1 MISSFRNFA
10 KTKFAGLLVFI
21 MIIPFVFWGMGSM
34 FSSGNTNNVAQIN
47 DINVST
53 QDFID
58 HINRSNIPQQSIKD
72 NLDKNIIEELLST
85 LISTTL
91 LDLEIQDFNILI
103 SEETLSKKI
112 RSNKNFH
119 DENGNF
125 ERLKYEKFLLENNQ
139 SAPAFELRLRGRELQ
154 KNLFDYIGAGTTAP
168 RFLTDKLLKEENSK
182 LELDFIN
189 LNGFYKKKEN
199 FTNLEINEFIEENK
213 DQLKVEYIDFEYGVI
228 NPKNLIGVDDY
239 NQAFFDQID
248 EIEIKISN
256 NLDLKE
262 ILKNY
267 EIETINVS
275 NFKLSSN
282 SNDIEKKIFE
292 LKNIEFDI
300 IEYEDN
306 YIIYKINKTEERTP
320 DINDQELKNEILE
333 LVFQKNK
340 FDYNSKL
347 ISRINEKK
355 FSNTDFQKM
364 GNNKIQSLLLNSI
377 EDNKKFE
384 INSVELLYSMPINSF
399 ALISD
404 EKNNIYLAKIK
415 KLSVKSIDTN
425 DKRLKEYSLKQN
437 TNNKNS
443 ILKTYDLL
451 LNSKYNVKMN
461 QKTIERVK
469 NFFQ

>member
-58 HINRSNIPQQSIKD
+58 HINRSNIPQQTIKN

-91 LDLEIQDFNILI
+91 LDLEIKDFDILI

-199 FTNLEINEFIEENK
+199 FTNLEINKFIGENK

-228 NPKNLIGVDDY
+228 NPKNLIGIDDY

-256 NLDLKE
+256 NLDIKK
-262 ILKNY
+262 ILNKY
-267 EIETINVS
+267 EIETTNVS

-306 YIIYKINKTEERTP
+306 YIIYKIIKTEERTP

-347 ISRINEKK
+347 ISKINEKK
-355 FSNTDFQKM
+355 FSDADFQQM

-384 INSVELLYSMPINSF
+384 VNSVELLYSMPINSF
-399 ALISD
+399 TLISD
-404 EKNNIYLAKIK
+404 EKSNIYLAKVK

-425 DKRLKEYSLKQN
+425 DKKLKEYSLKQN

>member
-34 FSSGNTNNVAQIN
+34 FSSGNTNNLAKIN
-47 DINVST
+47 NQNIST
-53 QDFID
+53 QEFID
-58 HINRSNIPQQSIKD
+58 YLNRSGIPQETIRN
-72 NLDKNIIEELLST
+72 NLDKNIIQEMLSG

-91 LDLEIQDFNILI
+91 LELEIKDFDIII
-103 SEETLSKKI
+103 SEKTLLKKI
-112 RSNKNFH
+112 KSNKNFH
-119 DENGNF
+119 DGNGNF

-139 SAPAFELRLRGRELQ
+139 SAPLFELRLKNRELQ

-168 RFLTDKLLKEENSK
+168 RFLTDKLLKERNSK
-182 LELDFIN
+182 LSLDFIN
-189 LNGFYKKKEN
+189 LNNFYKKKEN
-199 FTNLEINEFIEENK
+199 FTNLEISQFINENK

-228 NPKNLIGVDDY
+228 NPKKLIGVDDY
-239 NQAFFDQID
+239 NQAFFDLID

-256 NLDLKE
+256 NLDLKK

-320 DINDQELKNEILE
+320 DINDQELKKEILE
-333 LVFQKNK
+333 LVFQKSK

-347 ISRINEKK
+347 ISKINEKK
-355 FSNTDFQKM
+355 FSDADFRQM

-384 INSVELLYSMPINSF
+384 INSVELLYSLPNNSF
-399 ALISD
+399 TLISD
-404 EKNNIYLAKIK
+404 EKNNIYLARIK
-415 KLSVKSIDTN
+415 DIQIQNANID
-425 DKRLKEYSLKQN
+425 DKKFDEYSLKQN
-437 TNNKNS
+437 TNTKNS

-451 LNSKYNVKMN
+451 LNSKYDVVMN
-461 QKTIERVK
+461 EKAIERVK
-469 NFFQ
+469 NFLK

>member
-58 HINRSNIPQQSIKD
+58 HINRSNIPQQTIKN

-91 LDLEIQDFNILI
+91 LDLEIKDFDILI

-347 ISRINEKK
+347 ISKINEKK
-355 FSNTDFQKM
+355 FSDADFQQM
-364 GNNKIQSLLLNSI
+364 GNDKIQSLLLNSI

-399 ALISD
+399 TLISD

-425 DKRLKEYSLKQN
+425 DKKLKEYSLKQN

>member
-58 HINRSNIPQQSIKD
+58 HINRSNIPQQTIKN

-199 FTNLEINEFIEENK
+199 FTNLEINEFIDENK

-306 YIIYKINKTEERTP
+306 YIIYKIIKTEERTP

-355 FSNTDFQKM
+355 FNNADFQKM

-399 ALISD
+399 TLISD

-415 KLSVKSIDTN
+415 KLSVKSIDTS
-425 DKRLKEYSLKQN
+425 DKKLKEYSLKQN

>member
-58 HINRSNIPQQSIKD
+58 HINRSNIPQQTIKN

-91 LDLEIQDFNILI
+91 LDLEIKDFDILI

-199 FTNLEINEFIEENK
+199 FTNLEINEFIDENK

-256 NLDLKE
+256 NLDLKK

-282 SNDIEKKIFE
+282 SNNIEKKIFE

-347 ISRINEKK
+347 ISKINEKK
-355 FSNTDFQKM
+355 FSDADFQQM
-364 GNNKIQSLLLNSI
+364 GNDKIQSLLLNSI

-399 ALISD
+399 TLISD
-404 EKNNIYLAKIK
+404 EKSNIYLAKVK

-425 DKRLKEYSLKQN
+425 DKKLKEYSLKQN